1 MRTPKD
7 IYNDSMQKD
16 VIVILEN
23 VRSALN
29 VGSIFRT
36 ADGAGVGRILLL
48 GYTPAPIDRFGR
60 VQPRIAKTSLGASES
75 VPWEKIESTREA
87 HDAILR
93 LKADGYAIIA
103 IEQVTGALSLSDFEP
118 PQRVAYIFG
127 NEVAG
132 VSHELLALCDRAV
145 EIPMRGKKES
155 LNVAVCAGIILYR

>member
-1 MRTPKD
+1 
-7 IYNDSMQKD
+7 MQKD
-16 VIVILEN
+16 VVVILEN

-75 VPWEKIESTREA
+75 VPWEKIERTGEA

-93 LKADGYAIIA
+93 LRADGYAIIA

-127 NEVAG
+127 NEVTG

-145 EIPMRGKKES
+145 EIPMQGKKES
-155 LNVAVCAGIILYR
+155 LNVAVCAGILLYR